1 MAALF
6 FRGARIPSNNHRQFP
21 QTFLRVVLG
30 CSFSSGF
37 QLTRP
42 RVIFQQKTH
51 LLTHQT
57 GTFPTFKLDSKVVVE
72 LSFKFFTSSYW
83 YRSPGTNGFS
93 FSPFGGFRWDL
104 SLQLILTTKNNN
116 HNLSSQ
122 FHGGDREDRK
132 LAQVTT
138 C

>member
-72 LSFKFFTSSYW
+72 LSFKLE
-83 YRSPGTNGFS
+83 S
-93 FSPFGGFRWDL
+93 FPQDKWISLSPFGGFRWDL
-104 SLQLILTTKNNN
+104 SLQLILTTNNNN

-122 FHGGDREDRK
+122 FHGRDREDRK